1 MRQGQPAVGRSLE
14 GHLVLCL
21 GESPESYQGIGSVLE
36 SEGYQF
42 SFAPSNGPIRLL
54 LVSLPFSLI
63 LVDYGGSTEETR
75 NICRRIR
82 HITNLPI
89 LVLAEQGDTR
99 ELLSYLAAGANDYIL
114 KPVRPEELA
123 ARIYAVLQRKTG
135 PLQPIR
141 SQVLRCSDLVVDL
154 ASRRVLKAGKEID
167 MYPIGFRLLVY
178 FIQHE
183 GEVISKEKLLQDV
196 WGYEF
201 ATGEMNLV
209 ETAVQRL
216 RKELGDTSKNSQ
228 YIHTTWGSGY
238 RFEPEAVR

>member
-1 MRQGQPAVGRSLE
+1 LE
-14 GHLVLCL
+14 SRIVLCL
-21 GESPESYQGIGSVLE
+21 GESPETFQGIGSVLE
-36 SEGYQF
+36 SEGYQL

-63 LVDYGGSTEETR
+63 LVDSSGPPEETK
-75 NICRRIR
+75 NVCRRIR

-89 LVLAEQGDTR
+89 LVLAELADTR

-114 KPVRPEELA
+114 KPVRLEELT

-141 SQVLRCSDLVVDL
+141 SQVLHCSDLVVDL
-154 ASRRVLKAGKEID
+154 ASRRVLKAGREVD

-183 GEVISKEKLLQDV
+183 GEIISKEKLLQEV

-209 ETAVQRL
+209 ETAIQRL
-216 RKELGDTSKNSQ
+216 RKDLGDSSKNSQ

-238 RFEPEAVR
+238 RFEPELSPLAGD